1 MRLRRSDILSLTS
14 VLAVLWSLA
23 QGRPGPACNAE
34 WPNAQDITGHLK
46 NCLEH
51 LHKLFLEEGYKD
63 GEKRSRV
70 CLPTSK
76 ASDGA
81 TQLDMISTQL
91 CQYNACLMH
100 LENSFW
106 GTNQLPLSITSR
118 MSLCQRQLSHLRN
131 TISKMRPTAALY
143 PSFCEVAWPFA
154 GTGWREI
161 TTGPQLSKELLEYLK
176 QLQFPCG

>member
-1 MRLRRSDILSLTS
+1 MP
-14 VLAVLWSLA
+14 
-23 QGRPGPACNAE
+23 Q
-34 WPNAQDITGHLK
+34 
-46 NCLEH
+46 
-51 LHKLFLEEGYKD
+51 
-63 GEKRSRV
+63 
-70 CLPTSK
+70 
-76 ASDGA
+76 
-81 TQLDMISTQL
+81 DMISTQL

-131 TISKMRPTAALY
+131 TISKMKQPSAAPY